1 MLLLFKCC
9 CFNFVCFFFDAK
21 EVRSRASCVSLTS
34 SPESSPLHTD
44 TFDMIKS
51 LLNKWFGIG
60 RSATTTTTTSTGI
73 KTANSNKKSYYK
85 QNTIRL
91 PSLFKGKF
99 KRPNPKWKRFVPIV
113 VLSRVSFIHSNLS
126 NNIILSN
133 LIYRIVSGT
142 LEVLSRRLAR
152 VGLHDR

>member
-9 CFNFVCFFFDAK
+9 WFNFVCFFF
-21 EVRSRASCVSLTS
+21 S
-34 SPESSPLHTD
+34 SSESSPLHTD

-60 RSATTTTTTSTGI
+60 RSATTATSTGI

-152 VGLHDR
+152 VGLHDRQRFAR